1 MQDPGSTIRK
11 LKVIPANLSMSLK
24 GKLYTSCWS
33 FCCNKVAP
41 GICCL
46 TREERDSVA
55 QYLSMYM
62 LEKTKSHIF
71 LIINKQPK
79 VNF

>member
-1 MQDPGSTIRK
+1 
-11 LKVIPANLSMSLK
+11 MSLK

-41 GICCL
+41 GTCCL

-55 QYLSMYM
+55 QYLSIYI
-62 LEKTKSHIF
+62 LEKTKNHIF
-71 LIINKQPK
+71 YEYSVNNQK
-79 VNF
+79 VSSECFKVSAKKVKLSKAH